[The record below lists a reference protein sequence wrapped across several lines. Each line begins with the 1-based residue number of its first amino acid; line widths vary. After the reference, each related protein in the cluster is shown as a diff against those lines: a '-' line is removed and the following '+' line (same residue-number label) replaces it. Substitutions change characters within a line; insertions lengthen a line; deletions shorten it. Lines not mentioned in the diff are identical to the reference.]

1 MFVFILRFDARIRRI
16 YTAARMRLNVTSEIG
31 RLKSVLVHLPGRE
44 IDVMVPPMMN
54 QLLFDD
60 ILYGQVAREE
70 HRRFQQLIRFIADE
84 VLDTQDLLEEVLE
97 NDETKDAIVRDLARR
112 NGFTRRLT
120 HWLREQRAG
129 ALAEV
134 LIGGIPSEKG
144 GGELPKF
151 ELYPVPNFFFAR
163 DPQVVLGDGVVICGM
178 ATQARRRE
186 SLLSKYV
193 IENHPRFRNG
203 GRIHTDFMAGE
214 ERERPAS
221 RKAPTLEGGDV
232 IVASRDLILLGVT
245 ERTNR
250 AGVQQVARALKKSD
264 SGVRTILVVE
274 LPRQRSFMHLDTV
287 FTFTSRHECLIYPP
301 VILADG
307 SQAASVY
314 AIDLTK
320 KSISFSPQK
329 SLLGALRR
337 RGFELDPI
345 YCGGKRA
352 VDQQREQWTDG
363 ANAFA
368 LAPGIVLLYE
378 RNVRTAE
385 ELNAHGYHIVYE
397 DDLLLGRTELETWT
411 NRKYAIQMQ
420 GHELSRA
427 RGGPRCMTMPLE
439 REDV

>member
-1 MFVFILRFDARIRRI
+1 
-16 YTAARMRLNVTSEIG
+16 MRLNVTSEIG

-44 IDVMVPPMMN
+44 IDVMVPPMMT

-70 HRRFQQLIRFIADE
+70 HRRFQQVIRFIAGE
-84 VLDTQDLLEEVLE
+84 VLDIQDLLEETFA
-97 NDETKDAIVRDLARR
+97 DEETRHAIVRDFAKR
-112 NGFTRRLT
+112 NKLNRRLT
-120 HWLREQRAG
+120 AWLQEQRPA

-134 LIGGIPSEKG
+134 LIGGIPSEKETSG
-144 GGELPKF
+144 DLPRF
-151 ELYPVPNFFFAR
+151 DLFPVPNYFFMR
-163 DPQVVLGDGVVICGM
+163 DPQVVLGPGVIISGM

-193 IENHPRFRNG
+193 FDHHPSF
-203 GRIHTDFMAGE
+203 HDPLPFVVDYMAGDTP
-214 ERERPAS
+214 ERPKP
-221 RKAPTLEGGDV
+221 RNIPTLEGGDV
-232 IVASRDLILLGVT
+232 LVARRDLILVGMS

-250 AGVQQVARALKKSD
+250 AGVRELARSLKD
-264 SGVRTILVVE
+264 AGAGVKTMIVVE

-287 FTFTSRHECLIYPP
+287 FTFTAAHECLIYPP
-301 VILADG
+301 VILPGGD
-307 SQAASVY
+307 QAAKITSV
-314 AIDLTK
+314 DLTA
-320 KSISFSPQK
+320 KSMRYNEQK

-337 RGFELDPI
+337 NGIDVEPI
-345 YCGGKRA
+345 HCGGRKA

-368 LAPGIVLLYE
+368 LAPGIVMLYE

-385 ELNAHGYHIVYE
+385 ELAKHDYNIVYE

-411 NRKYAIQMQ
+411 DKKYAIQLQ

-427 RGGPRCMTMPLE
+427 RGGPRCMAMPLE
-439 REDV
+439 REDA

>member
-1 MFVFILRFDARIRRI
+1 
-16 YTAARMRLNVTSEIG
+16 MRLNVTSEIG

-44 IDVMVPPMMN
+44 IDVMIPPMMA

-70 HRRFQQLIRFIADE
+70 HRRFQQLIRFVADD
-84 VLDTQDLLEEVLE
+84 VYDTQDLLEEVLE
-97 NDETKDAIVRDLARR
+97 DDDTKDEIVRDLAKR

-120 HWLREQRAG
+120 HWLREQSAA

-134 LIGGIPSEKG
+134 LIGGLPSEKG

-193 IENHPRFRNG
+193 FENHRELRG
-203 GRIHTDFMAGE
+203 SRIHIDFMAGE
-214 ERERPAS
+214 RERPVS
-221 RKAPTLEGGDV
+221 RHAPTIEGGDL

-250 AGVQQVARALKKSD
+250 AAVQQLARALKKSD
-264 SGVRTILVVE
+264 SEVRTILVVE

-287 FTFTSRHECLIYPP
+287 FTFTSRQECLIYPP
-301 VILADG
+301 VILPDG
-307 SQAASVY
+307 RQAASVY
-314 AIDLTK
+314 ALDLTK
-320 KSISFSPQK
+320 KSLSFSPQK

-337 RGFELDPI
+337 RGFDLDPI

-368 LAPGIVLLYE
+368 LAPGIILLYE

-385 ELNAHGYHIVYE
+385 ELAAHDYHIVYE

-411 NRKYAIQMQ
+411 AKKYAIQMQ